1 MNYDVGSRVGDYE
14 VLQILGAGGMGR
26 VYKVR
31 NAISERVEAMKV
43 LLPDLDGDPDLA
55 NRFMREI
62 KVQASLDHPNIAV
75 LHTALRI
82 ENQLLM
88 LMEFVEGVTLESM
101 MASGPIPIDQA
112 VDYMLQVL
120 SALSYAHAR
129 GVIHRDLKPANMM
142 ITADGVV
149 KLMDFGIARMQQDRK
164 LTQTGQTVGSLY
176 YMSPEQIK
184 GAMDL
189 DARSDLYSLGVSLY
203 EVCTGARPFQGDSE
217 YSIMAAHLQANP
229 PPPIQVAPNLPPELS
244 EIILLS
250 LDKDPAKRFQ
260 TADAMRSAL
269 LTVSKP
275 RQAAVAPPP
284 APVSQPAATAAQ
296 AQALAAAPLPPP
308 AASSHRGLWIALGS
322 LVTIGVLAVVAMQI
336 PKFRHAAAQGVSPT
350 AAPAVVV
357 QPPASTPAAVEP
369 ASETPASPAPAGNPE
384 SRGPSSAAKPSVAA
398 QSPRRGTPVNAP
410 QTAAQ
415 QPAEQPPPPAQ
426 QPVSQPTESAPAQ
439 ASQPSAAA
447 AGEAARQAA
456 QLREVREQFMLLA
469 VRARTVSASLDNLR
483 RQQARSGLGL
493 RADMAASAQRME
505 NYLGET
511 EAALRNGDAQAAKRN
526 LDLADREVAKLE
538 SFLGN

>member
-1 MNYDVGSRVGDYE
+1 MNYEVGSRVGDYE
-14 VLQILGAGGMGR
+14 VLQVLGAGGMGR

-31 NAISERVEAMKV
+31 NVISERVEAMKV

-88 LMEFVEGVTLESM
+88 LMEFVEGVTLESL
-101 MASGPIPIDQA
+101 MAAGPVPIGQA
-112 VDYMLQVL
+112 VDYMTQVL

-229 PPPIQVAPNLPPELS
+229 PPPIQVAPNLPPALS

-250 LDKDPAKRFQ
+250 LEKDPANRFQ

-269 LTVSKP
+269 LSVSQP
-275 RQAAVAPPP
+275 GQAAVAPPP
-284 APVSQPAATAAQ
+284 APVSQTAPI
-296 AQALAAAPLPPP
+296 AAPPQAPEAAPEAAPVAAPPPPPPPPP

-322 LVTIGVLAVVAMQI
+322 LVTLGVLVVVAMQI
-336 PKFRHAAAQGVSPT
+336 PKFRHATAEGVPPA
-350 AAPAVVV
+350 AAPAVVA
-357 QPPASTPAAVEP
+357 QPPASSPAAVEP
-369 ASETPASPAPAGNPE
+369 ASETPAAPAPAANPAAA
-384 SRGPSSAAKPSVAA
+384 RPSAAAP
-398 QSPRRGTPVNAP
+398 SPRRGIPPNSS
-410 QTAAQ
+410 
-415 QPAEQPPPPAQ
+415 QPAAPPPGQ
-426 QPVSQPTESAPAQ
+426 QPVSQATGSAPVE
-439 ASQPSAAA
+439 ASQPSSAA
-447 AGEAARQAA
+447 AGEAATQSA
-456 QLREVREQFMLLA
+456 QLREVREQFALLD
-469 VRARTVSASLDNLR
+469 VRARTVRTGVDALR

-505 NYLGET
+505 NYLDET
-511 EAALRNGDAQAAKRN
+511 KAALNSGDAQAAKRN
-526 LDLADREVAKLE
+526 LDLAEREVSKLE
-538 SFLGN
+538 GFLGN